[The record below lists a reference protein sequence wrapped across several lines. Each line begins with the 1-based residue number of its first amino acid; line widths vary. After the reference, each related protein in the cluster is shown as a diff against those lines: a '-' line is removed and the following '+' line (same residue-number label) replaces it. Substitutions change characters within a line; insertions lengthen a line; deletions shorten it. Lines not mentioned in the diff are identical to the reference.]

1 MTRAAV
7 ADALGRVH
15 DRAMHPVTLLVL
27 FALPLMSTGGDH
39 AGRYAGEWKSNGA
52 GGSGTIRMSLQPQA
66 DATWKCEVSFNFQ
79 GDDVKTT
86 IHSCKVD
93 QSTLEASYDFELE
106 NTPLRCKITG
116 QWNGK
121 AFEGKYETA
130 TVDGGEAIDD
140 GSWNAAPAAGQ

>member
-1 MTRAAV
+1 
-7 ADALGRVH
+7 
-15 DRAMHPVTLLVL
+15 MHRVTLLIL
-27 FALPLMSTGGDH
+27 FALALLAAAGKDL

-52 GGSGTIRMSLQPQA
+52 GGSGAIHMSLQPQA
-66 DATWKCEVSFNFQ
+66 DATWKCQVSFHFQ
-79 GDDVKTT
+79 GEDIKTT
-86 IHSCKVD
+86 IRTCKVE
-93 QSTLEASYDFELE
+93 QTTLEASYDFELE
-106 NTPLRCKITG
+106 NTALRSKITG